1 MLFPSPGPLVL
12 TTHLPTWPSRA
23 VRCHI
28 RLVESPPGFPAVGE
42 AWGPF
47 RSLHQLWGGG
57 GSESIN
63 KGLRPVCPYKAGL
76 EGLPLP
82 PAGSPCDCSSP
93 RPLGPSLGGYR
104 SSSVFPSLSCPFQ
117 PSFGDTILGG
127 SRREDILVVALIP
140 LLAPGGPLPYS
151 SKETPQILHGMY
163 PCSQRIFEE
172 GTNTGVQKGLPATF
186 AVSGHYI

>member
-1 MLFPSPGPLVL
+1 MGFQQWERLGALSEAYIDCGGEGGVSRSIKGSDLSVLTKLGWRGSLCPLRARPATVRPPGP
-12 TTHLPTWPSRA
+12 S
-23 VRCHI
+23 
-28 RLVESPPGFPAVGE
+28 G
-42 AWGPF
+42 
-47 RSLHQLWGGG
+47 
-57 GSESIN
+57 
-63 KGLRPVCPYKAGL
+63 
-76 EGLPLP
+76 
-82 PAGSPCDCSSP
+82 
-93 RPLGPSLGGYR
+93 RPLVAVAPALS
-104 SSSVFPSLSCPFQ
+104 SLSCPFQ